1 MVFVVCVCVAECG
14 CLRWGYGFYPTLL
27 HRWQNPNVAGQN
39 KKEDLSVNIPSETR
53 TRCHILYTRYFKAWF
68 CLKPGI
74 RLLCSAVCSSTLVLI
89 ESWIICFIRS
99 RLQSLCDVNFLL
111 YTSKFAFV
119 RLCKKK
125 TTTGCCYDFFRPL
138 SQRSQIF
145 WPQLRCWGV
154 LWGPAMLTSSRTL
167 LHIKIIQHVTIHTF
181 RWMIGSSLWLWHW
194 RLW

>member
-1 MVFVVCVCVAECG
+1 MMFVVCVCVAECG
-14 CLRWGYGFYPTLL
+14 CLLWGYDFYPTLL
-27 HRWQNPNVAGQN
+27 HWWQNPNVAGQN
-39 KKEDLSVNIPSETR
+39 KKEDLSVNVPSETR

-119 RLCKKK
+119 RLCKRK
-125 TTTGCCYDFFRPL
+125 
-138 SQRSQIF
+138 
-145 WPQLRCWGV
+145 
-154 LWGPAMLTSSRTL
+154 L
-167 LHIKIIQHVTIHTF
+167 LQDVVTIFLDRYHNVLSFSDLNSGVEEFCEGLQCLQVAGRCCTF
-181 RWMIGSSLWLWHW
+181 KLYSM
-194 RLW
+194 